1 MAFSLVLSG
10 GGLKGLTHIGV
21 LRALEE
27 RGLTPSL
34 VVGVSMGALIG
45 SAWAAGRRVRELE
58 DRALSLERSDVFRI
72 AHVDMALRRM
82 LAPAVYRR
90 EPLERII
97 TDLVG
102 DRTFRDLEHRMLVNT
117 VDINSGHPMLWGLP
131 GLDDARVADAV
142 FASCALPGIL
152 PPLEVKGTLLRR
164 RGDHRQSPRARRPPP
179 WERGRWWQS
188 TSGRVV
194 SNVRGS
200 SAPDSR

>member
-1 MAFSLVLSG
+1 MSFSLVLSG

-58 DRALSLERSDVFRI
+58 DRALSLERADVFRI
-72 AHVDMALRRM
+72 AHMDMALRRM

-97 TDLVG
+97 TLLAISVSQIG
-102 DRTFRDLEHRMLVNT
+102 IQAELQLEL
-117 VDINSGHPMLWGLP
+117 PFGLP
-131 GLDDARVADAV
+131 DEKHR
-142 FASCALPGIL
+142 PG
-152 PPLEVKGTLLRR
+152 T
-164 RGDHRQSPRARRPPP
+164 RQGAA
-179 WERGRWWQS
+179 ER
-188 TSGRVV
+188 
-194 SNVRGS
+194 
-200 SAPDSR
+200 